1 MSEHKG
7 LTSSQV
13 EESRKKYG
21 SNIII
26 ESEPPT
32 FWEAFMEGFGDPMI
46 KILCAISILMIGLF
60 LLGHFGVIPGEVTW
74 YEPAGTILAVII
86 VNAIT
91 AKTSIS
97 SDKAYRKLKNSIKKD
112 TVKVYRDGVVTVIE
126 VDDIVVGDVVILQSG
141 DKIPAD
147 GVLFE
152 GDLRVN
158 NSSLNGETEEC
169 KKFAAPEGFTI
180 PDEITGDTFTDKHSL
195 FKGAIV
201 YNGEGL
207 MRIQKVGMETM
218 MGKMAADMADAEDTS
233 PLKEKLNVLAHQIST
248 FGYVGAIVI
257 AVAYLIHYVYGA
269 GGLDAWLATGW
280 LSIFNSVID
289 AVMVAIVIIVCA
301 VPEGLPL
308 MVALVLMQNTGR
320 LLEHNCLVRKAV
332 GIETAGS
339 LNILFSD
346 KTGTITK
353 GQLEVVDV
361 FGGDGETFDL
371 KERNAIRNYMDIA
384 IGRNTNA
391 LFDNEHKIIGGNATD
406 HALMH
411 FLTEDAFNTLSEKYV
426 VDDTQAFNSANKFS
440 QARINSLG
448 KTFYKGAPERLLE
461 KAKKYMTNTGEI
473 VDIDMSV
480 INAKI
485 DALAED
491 AKRVLA
497 FGYSESSMTEN
508 SINDDVVIIGFV
520 GIRDEVR
527 PEAADSIK
535 KAQGAGIQVVMITG
549 DRLETAV
556 AIAKSA
562 GLLTGKIDVIRDID
576 IQVNENGSSNLLELT
591 EGKDT
596 VALTSAVL
604 AKLSDDDVKAIM
616 SKIRVIA
623 RALPTDKSRMTKL
636 CRELGLVG
644 GMTGDGVLL
653 MPRYMVTYSVN
664 SFELLGN
671 GKALMATT

>member
-440 QARINSLG
+440 QARINSLS

>member
-576 IQVNENGSSNLLELT
+576 IQINENGSSNLLELT

>member
-361 FGGDGETFDL
+361 FGGDGETFGL

-411 FLTEDAFNTLSEKYV
+411 FLTEDAFNTLSETYV

-497 FGYSESSMTEN
+497 FGYSESSMTES

-576 IQVNENGSSNLLELT
+576 IQVNENGGSNLLELT

>member
-353 GQLEVVDV
+353 GQLEVVDI
-361 FGGDGETFDL
+361 FGGDGETFGL

>member
-361 FGGDGETFDL
+361 FGGDGETFGL

-473 VDIDMSV
+473 GDIDMSV

>member
-1 MSEHKG
+1 M
-7 LTSSQV
+7 
-13 EESRKKYG
+13 
-21 SNIII
+21 
-26 ESEPPT
+26 
-32 FWEAFMEGFGDPMI
+32 
-46 KILCAISILMIGLF
+46 
-60 LLGHFGVIPGEVTW
+60 
-74 YEPAGTILAVII
+74 
-86 VNAIT
+86 
-91 AKTSIS
+91 
-97 SDKAYRKLKNSIKKD
+97 
-112 TVKVYRDGVVTVIE
+112 YRDGVVTVIE

-180 PDEITGDTFTDKHSL
+180 PDEITGDTFTDKHSW

-308 MVALVLMQNTGR
+308 IVALVLMQNTGR

-353 GQLEVVDV
+353 GQLEVVDI
-361 FGGDGETFDL
+361 FGGDGETFGL

-497 FGYSESSMTEN
+497 FGYSESSMTES